1 MSEEESR
8 QYCEG
13 VFEKDLGGYAL
24 LSNKSV
30 MGNYTRVTNRN
41 WHYKNVVLIGDA
53 LRTVH
58 FSIGSGT
65 RTALEDA
72 IALREACQ
80 AHRNVETALA
90 EFERVRRPATEQLL
104 RVAYQSILWYEQFG
118 QKMRLDP
125 IAFAYDY
132 MVRGGRLDE
141 ELIRQ
146 RDPQFV
152 SAYEQYKAS
161 KIEQKRQ

>member
-1 MSEEESR
+1 MSEEECR
-8 QYCEG
+8 RYCEA
-13 VFEKDLGGYAL
+13 VFQKDLGGQAL
-24 LSNKSV
+24 LSNKSTWS
-30 MGNYTRVTNRN
+30 NYTRVTNKH
-41 WHYKNVVLIGDA
+41 WHSKNVVLLGDA

-72 IALREACQ
+72 IALHGALA
-80 AHRNVETALA
+80 AHREIERALA
-90 EFERVRRPATEQLL
+90 EFERLRRPQTEQLL
-104 RVAYQSILWYEQFG
+104 NLAYRSILWYEQFG
-118 QKMRLDP
+118 EKMRLAP

-141 ELIRQ
+141 EAIRQ

-152 SAYEQYKAS
+152 AAYENFKAS
-161 KIEQKRQ
+161 HA

>member
-1 MSEEESR
+1 
-8 QYCEG
+8 
-13 VFEKDLGGYAL
+13 
-24 LSNKSV
+24 
-30 MGNYTRVTNRN
+30 
-41 WHYKNVVLIGDA
+41 
-53 LRTVH
+53 VH

-72 IALREACQ
+72 IALHEACQ
-80 AHRNVETALA
+80 AHRNAENGACGVRTRAPPGDRTALA
-90 EFERVRRPATEQLL
+90 RGL
-104 RVAYQSILWYEQFG
+104 QSILWYEQFG

-152 SAYEQYKAS
+152 SEYEQYKAS
-161 KIEQKRQ
+161 RIQQGYR